1 MSVDIQAIRERIAI
15 NLATI
20 SGLRTEE
27 NVPDV
32 VNPPVA
38 VVALE
43 QIAYDGAFQQGLTT
57 LEFNIFVVVSR
68 ASERMAQR
76 KLNQFVAPTG
86 TFSIKSAVES
96 DRRLNN
102 LVADLR
108 VRSVTNIGSLQLD
121 DQEYMAAEF
130 AVVVYV

>member
-1 MSVDIQAIRERIAI
+1 MTDIQAIRDRIAV
-15 NLATI
+15 NLATV
-20 SGLRTEE
+20 SGLRTAA
-27 NVPDV
+27 NVPDL

-38 VVALE
+38 VVSLE
-43 QIAYDGAFQQGLTT
+43 QIAYDGAFNQGLTT
-57 LEFNIFVVVSR
+57 LEFTIFVVVSR
-68 ASERMAQR
+68 ADERSAQR
-76 KLNQFVAPTG
+76 KLNDFVAPTG
-86 TFSIKSAVES
+86 ASSIKSAVES

-130 AVVVYV
+130 AVAVYV

>member
-1 MSVDIQAIRERIAI
+1 MTDIQAIRDRIAV

-20 SGLRTEE
+20 SGLRTSA
-27 NVPDV
+27 NIPDL
-32 VNPPVA
+32 VNPPIA
-38 VVALE
+38 VLSLE
-43 QIAYDGAFQQGLTT
+43 QIAYDGAFNQGLTT
-57 LEFNIFVVVSR
+57 LEFTIFVVVSR
-68 ASERMAQR
+68 ADERTAQR

-86 TFSIKSAVES
+86 ALSIKSAVES

-130 AVVVYV
+130 DVVVYV

>member
-1 MSVDIQAIRERIAI
+1 MTDIQAIRDRIAV

-20 SGLRTEE
+20 SGLRTAA
-27 NVPDV
+27 NVPDL

-38 VVALE
+38 VVSLE
-43 QIAYDGAFQQGLTT
+43 QIAYDGAFSQGLTT
-57 LEFNIFVVVSR
+57 LEFTIFVVVSR
-68 ASERMAQR
+68 ADERTAQR
-76 KLNQFVAPTG
+76 KLNEFVAPTG
-86 TFSIKSAVES
+86 ASSIKSAVES

-130 AVVVYV
+130 AVAVYV

>member
-1 MSVDIQAIRERIAI
+1 MDIQAIRERIAV

-20 SGLRTEE
+20 SGLRTSE
-27 NVPDV
+27 NVPDL

-38 VVALE
+38 VVSLE
-43 QIAYDGAFQQGLTT
+43 QIGYDGAFNQGLTT
-57 LEFNIFVVVSR
+57 LEFTIFVVVSR
-68 ASERMAQR
+68 ADERTAQR
-76 KLNQFVAPTG
+76 KLNQFVAATG
-86 TFSIKSAVES
+86 ASSIKSAVES

-108 VRSVTNIGSLQLD
+108 VRSVSNIGSLQLD

-130 AVVVYV
+130 AVAVYV

>member
-1 MSVDIQAIRERIAI
+1 MSVDIQAIRERIAV
-15 NLATI
+15 NLATVP
-20 SGLRTEE
+20 GLRTAE
-27 NVPDV
+27 NIPDL
-32 VNPPVA
+32 VNPPIA
-38 VVALE
+38 VVSLE

-76 KLNQFVAPTG
+76 SLNQYVAPIG
-86 TFSIKSAVES
+86 TYSIKSAVES

-121 DQEYMAAEF
+121 DQEYVAAEF
-130 AVVVYV
+130 AVAVYV

>member
-1 MSVDIQAIRERIAI
+1 MSVDIQAIRDRLAV

-20 SGLRTEE
+20 SGLRTAG
-27 NVPDV
+27 NIPDL

-38 VVALE
+38 VVSLE
-43 QIAYDGAFQQGLTT
+43 QIAYDGAFNQGLTT
-57 LEFNIFVVVSR
+57 LDFTVFVVVSR
-68 ASERMAQR
+68 ADERTAQR
-76 KLNQFVAPTG
+76 KLNDFVAPTG
-86 TFSIKSAVES
+86 TSSIKSAVES

-130 AVVVYV
+130 AVTVYI

>member
-1 MSVDIQAIRERIAI
+1 MTDIQAIRDRIAV

-20 SGLRTEE
+20 SGLRTSA
-27 NVPDV
+27 NIPDL

-38 VVALE
+38 VLSLE
-43 QIAYDGAFQQGLTT
+43 QIAYDGAFNQGLTT
-57 LEFNIFVVVSR
+57 LEFTIFVVVSR
-68 ASERMAQR
+68 ADERTAQR

-86 TFSIKSAVES
+86 ALSIKSAVES

-130 AVVVYV
+130 AVAVYV

>member
-1 MSVDIQAIRERIAI
+1 MTDIQAIWDRIAV

-20 SGLRTEE
+20 SGLRTSA
-27 NVPDV
+27 NIPDL

-38 VVALE
+38 VLSLE
-43 QIAYDGAFQQGLTT
+43 QIAYDGAFNQGLTT
-57 LEFNIFVVVSR
+57 LEFTIFVVVSR
-68 ASERMAQR
+68 ADERTAQR

-86 TFSIKSAVES
+86 ALSIKSAVES

-130 AVVVYV
+130 AVAVYV

>member
-1 MSVDIQAIRERIAI
+1 MTDIQAIRDRIAV

-20 SGLRTEE
+20 SGLRTAA
-27 NVPDV
+27 NVPDL

-38 VVALE
+38 VVSLE
-43 QIAYDGAFQQGLTT
+43 QIAYDGAFNQGLTT
-57 LEFNIFVVVSR
+57 LDFTIFVVVSR
-68 ASERMAQR
+68 ADERTAQR
-76 KLNQFVAPTG
+76 KLNEFVAPTG
-86 TFSIKSAVES
+86 ASSIKSAVES

-130 AVVVYV
+130 AVAVYV